1 MGKTKFESFLDG
13 LCNVWA
19 LDENRRPKPVAKN
32 VRFQMRVVGAKRNFL
47 AEQAGYSIELL
58 IRIPKNNGIVKGAFV
73 TIEDKQYRVIQ
84 VQHILDTIP
93 KCTDVTLGQ
102 SDLLLSFDEKEAGP
116 GGRY

>member
-1 MGKTKFESFLDG
+1 MVKTKFESFLDG
-13 LCNVWA
+13 LCNIWV
-19 LDENRRPKPVAKN
+19 LDKNRKPKPVIKN

-58 IRIPKNNGIVKGAFV
+58 IRIPKNSDIAKGAFV

-93 KCTDVTLGQ
+93 KCTDITLGQ
-102 SDLLLSFDEKEAGP
+102 SDLLLSFDETEAGT